1 MIRRSALAVFAVL
14 ACSRPLTAEEN
25 LRLWYTQPAVETPDE
40 YPAQPWKNA
49 PGWLQALPLGN
60 GRLGAMVFGRVERER
75 IQINEKSLWSGSP
88 QEADNPAALQAL
100 PRIRELL
107 LAGRYTEAENLTRE
121 HMICRGAGS
130 GHGNGASVPFGSY
143 QTLGDLLI
151 DCTHEGEISDYSRE
165 LDLNEGIARVRYR
178 AGGATYR
185 REYWVSAP
193 HNALFV
199 HIACDRPGGVSLRAT
214 VRRAEN
220 IRFETKGDDQLIQW
234 GQLPSGQPSREGM
247 RYVARLRT
255 QAQGGREF
263 ATPTHVVV
271 DGADA
276 VTLTLAA
283 GTDYLSN
290 RDEVDVRVDRESKA
304 AHAADYPL
312 ARTAHVADH
321 AALFSRVALDLGPQ
335 PAMPTDQRLAAL
347 RSGEADPALAAL
359 YFQYGRYLLIAS
371 SRPGSL
377 PANLQGIWSDHVQG
391 PWNVDYHNNINVQM
405 NYWLAGAGNLPEC
418 RTPLLDFI
426 DSLQAPGART
436 ARVHYDCP
444 GWVVHT
450 VTNVWGF
457 TAPGEDPGWGQFT
470 AAAAW
475 LAQDVWEQYEFTRDV
490 DELRRRYPALRGAAE
505 FLRAFLIRDS
515 RSGWLVT
522 APSNSPEN
530 SFRTADGVVARVC
543 YGPTMDSQIARD
555 VFTNAAAAAQR
566 LGVDA
571 EFCDALRVALA
582 DLPPTRVGRH
592 GQIMEWLEDF
602 DEPEPGHRHMS
613 QLFGLHPGRQI
624 TLDAAPE
631 LTAAARVTLE
641 RRLASGGGHT
651 GWSRAWIVSFFARLH
666 DGDRAAEHLHALL
679 EKSTA
684 DNLFDLHPP
693 FQIDGNFGGAAGI
706 AELLLQSHAGAPG
719 GEPVLDLL
727 PALPRAWPEGRVDG
741 LAARG
746 DYRVSIAWRNSKI
759 VAARVTAGPNAA
771 GSVVLRVRPI
781 DAQLRLVAPAATAL
795 GETALGE
802 TVWRVQLAPGAAAEL
817 RAGE

>member
-1 MIRRSALAVFAVL
+1 MIQRPALVLLAALAWAQP
-14 ACSRPLTAEEN
+14 APAEEH
-25 LRLWYTQPAVETPDE
+25 LRLWYDQPAVETSDE

-60 GRLGAMVFGRVERER
+60 GRLGAMVFGRVAGER
-75 IQINEKSLWSGSP
+75 IQLNEKSLWSGSP
-88 QEADNPAALQAL
+88 QDADNPAALQAL

-107 LAGRYTEAENLTRE
+107 LTGRYADAESLTRE

-130 GHGNGASVPFGSY
+130 GHGNGATVPFGSY

-151 DCTHEGEISDYSRE
+151 DFTHEGEVSDYSRE
-165 LDLNEGIARVRYR
+165 LDLHDGIVRVCYR

-199 HIACDRPGGVSLRAT
+199 HISCDRPGGVSLQAT
-214 VRRAEN
+214 LRRAEN
-220 IRFETKGDDQLIQW
+220 FRIETKGDDQLIQW

-247 RYVARLRT
+247 RYVARLR
-255 QAQGGREF
+255 ANAAGGREF
-263 ATPTHVVV
+263 TTATHVAVEA
-271 DGADA
+271 ADA
-276 VTLTLAA
+276 VTLTLVA
-283 GTDYLSN
+283 GTDFASD
-290 RDEVDVRVDRESKA
+290 RDEMDVRVDLQSKA
-304 AHAADYPL
+304 AHATDIKL
-312 ARTAHVADH
+312 ARAAHIADH
-321 AALFSRVALDLGPQ
+321 AVLFGRVALDLGPQ
-335 PAMPTDQRLAAL
+335 PATPTDRRLAAL
-347 RSGEADPALAAL
+347 RAGAADPALAAL

-405 NYWLAGAGNLPEC
+405 NYWLSGAGDLREC
-418 RTPLLDFI
+418 REPLLDFI
-426 DSLQAPGART
+426 DALQTPGSRT
-436 ARVHYDCP
+436 ARTHYDCP

-475 LAQDVWEQYEFTRDV
+475 LAQDIWEQYEFTRDV
-490 DELRRRYPALRGAAE
+490 DDLRRRYPALRGAAE
-505 FLRAFLIRDS
+505 FLRAFLIRDP

-543 YGPTMDSQIARD
+543 HGPTMDSQIARD
-555 VFTNAAAAAQR
+555 VFTNAAAAADV

-571 EFCDALRVALA
+571 EFRDALRTASA
-582 DLPPTRVGRH
+582 ALPPTRVGRH

-624 TLDAAPE
+624 TPDGTPE
-631 LTAAARVTLE
+631 LAAAARVTLE

-651 GWSRAWIVSFFARLH
+651 GWSRAWIVSFFARLR

-679 EKSTA
+679 AKSTA

-706 AELLLQSHAGAPG
+706 AELLLQSHCGAPG

-727 PALPRAWPEGRVDG
+727 PALPTAWKNGRVDG

-746 DYRVSIAWRNSKI
+746 DYRVSVEWRDSKL
-759 VAARVTAGPNAA
+759 VAARVIAGPNASNSA
-771 GSVVLRVRPI
+771 VIRVRPD
-781 DAQLRLVAPAATAL
+781 DARLRLVAPAATML
-795 GETALGE
+795 NETS
-802 TVWRVQLAPGAAAEL
+802 WRLRLAPGATAEL
-817 RAGE
+817 TAR